1 MTSVPNSAT
10 GAPAHFETVPATAT
24 AKPEGAPLDL
34 RTLFRQH
41 YGSVWRLL
49 RRFGVPQ
56 AELDDRAQEV
66 FWVAARR
73 LSDLQPGREKS
84 FLYGVS
90 IRVAGNAARERK
102 TAQASIEDVAEP
114 MDPRPSPEEQLN
126 QQQARQLLERVLE
139 CLPLELRTVL
149 VLFELEGLAVSEI
162 AEVEG
167 LPVGT
172 ASSRLRRARQE
183 FSEISKRFRSALL
196 TRGGVR

>member
-1 MTSVPNSAT
+1 MTNVPSVT
-10 GAPAHFETVPATAT
+10 GSPPRFETVKAAATEA
-24 AKPEGAPLDL
+24 EGAPLDL

-49 RRFGVPQ
+49 RRFGVPP

-73 LSDLQPGREKS
+73 LCDLQPGREKS

-102 TAQASIEDVAEP
+102 AAHASIEDVSEP
-114 MDPRPSPEEQLN
+114 MDPRPSPEEHLN
-126 QQQARQLLERVLE
+126 QYQARQLLERVLE
-139 CLPLELRTVL
+139 ELPLELRTVF

-162 AEVEG
+162 AELEA
-167 LPVGT
+167 LPLGT

-183 FSEISKRFRSALL
+183 FSLISKRVRSALL
-196 TRGGVR
+196 TRGGLR

>member
-1 MTSVPNSAT
+1 MTNVPSVT
-10 GAPAHFETVPATAT
+10 GAPPRFETVSAAATEL
-24 AKPEGAPLDL
+24 EGAALDL

-49 RRFGVPQ
+49 RRFGVAP

-102 TAQASIEDVAEP
+102 AAHASIEDVSEP
-114 MDPRPSPEEQLN
+114 IDPRPSPEEHLN
-126 QQQARQLLERVLE
+126 QHQARQLLERVLE
-139 CLPLELRTVL
+139 CLPLELRTVF

-162 AEVEG
+162 AELEA
-167 LPVGT
+167 LPLGT

-183 FSEISKRFRSALL
+183 FSLVSKRFRSALL

>member
-1 MTSVPNSAT
+1 LTNVPSAT
-10 GAPAHFETVPATAT
+10 GVPPRFETAEA
-24 AKPEGAPLDL
+24 AAAQPERAPLDL
-34 RTLFRQH
+34 RALFRQH

-49 RRFGVPQ
+49 RRFGVPA

-102 TAQASIEDVAEP
+102 ADHASIEDISEP
-114 MDPRPSPEEQLN
+114 MDPRPSPEEHLN
-126 QQQARQLLERVLE
+126 QHQARQLLERVLA
-139 CLPLELRTVL
+139 CLPLELRTVF
-149 VLFELEGLAVSEI
+149 VLFELEGLAVNEI
-162 AEVEG
+162 AELEA
-167 LPVGT
+167 LPLGT

-183 FSEISKRFRSALL
+183 FSLISKRFRSALL